1 MLVEVFVAHDLV
13 LDSEVFKPVDHVE
26 VGHYK
31 VRRVLRYPGQGG
43 IHLRNGAATSF
54 LWFKVG
60 VWPSG

>member
-26 VGHYK
+26 VSHYK
-31 VRRVLRYPGQGG
+31 VRRVLRYPRQGG

-54 LWFKVG
+54 L
-60 VWPSG
+60 